1 MRHSSVV
8 WLLKRSSAV
17 CFLLLAAAF
26 AAHCSAQVEQSAN
39 RGGPAVRA
47 GGEFSIFQ
55 PDYAGQG
62 VAQTSPQRLYGFG
75 VYVDADFTR
84 WIQLEAQGRW
94 LHWNK
99 YAGIYQNTYG
109 IGPRIPIHEFRSFT
123 PYGKFLIGWGSMSDL
138 NGKATVFTYGG
149 GVDYRLNRLS
159 SKLTARGE
167 FEYQDWRV
175 GTPNIQPYGA
185 SFGLSYR
192 IY

>member
-17 CFLLLAAAF
+17 CFLLLAAGF
-26 AAHCSAQVEQSAN
+26 AAHCSAQVEQSAT

-75 VYVDADFTR
+75 VYVDAEFTR

-109 IGPRIPIHEFRSFT
+109 IGPRIPIHEFRQFT

-138 NGKATVFTYGG
+138 NGKATALTYGG
-149 GVDYRLNRLS
+149 GVDYRLKNPRF
-159 SKLTARGE
+159 TVRGD

-175 GTPNIQPYGA
+175 ANPNLHPYGG
-185 SFGLSYR
+185 SVGLSYR
-192 IY
+192 IF